1 MKDAG
6 TLKGLRREMTRE
18 MFEELG
24 AVLCE
29 PAEILGYVGTT
40 KEKLDR
46 WCRKIYRTP
55 LEEILPM
62 IHQDGLVEI
71 RRASF
76 DSLRKSATLVNQL
89 YTRFLNE
96 SDGDREKAAK
106 RMAKE
111 VFSLLTPEG
120 EQVGELFEK

>member
-1 MKDAG
+1 MKEAG
-6 TLKGLRREMTRE
+6 TLKGLRREMTKN

-24 AVLCE
+24 GILCE
-29 PAEILGYVGTT
+29 SGEILGYIGTT

-46 WCRKIYRTP
+46 WCRRTYKTS

-62 IHQDGLVEI
+62 LHQDGLVEI

-76 DSLRKSATLVNQL
+76 EAMRKSATLVNQL
-89 YTRFLNE
+89 YTRFLNA
-96 SDGDREKAAK
+96 SDGDREKAAR

-120 EQVGELFEK
+120 EQVGELFEE